1 MLSRGSVQVLAR
13 KHMYRFSFDLGA
25 GSLGWAVFKLDDS
38 RRPTELGDLGVR
50 IFPTGRDPKS
60 KETNSAGRRQP
71 RQQRRQIDRRKSRRQ
86 HLEELLVAAGLMP
99 ARDDQ
104 AARTVFFA
112 IDPYLARARAAG
124 EKCSLHELGR
134 AIWHISKHRGFKS
147 NRKANRSNESDNG
160 KIATAR
166 RCTTRTV
173 GTEGRTHLRCLAC
186 KAAYGRAAGANTPW
200 ERQRV

>member
-1 MLSRGSVQVLAR
+1 
-13 KHMYRFSFDLGA
+13 MYRFSFDLGA